1 LRRRDLASVILPGG
15 LWVDGVCH
23 KDADIHPLTGEDEAF
38 ILEGESPSLAAKTT
52 AILFRCLTR
61 LGSLDTIT
69 MEMVGSL
76 SVGDREALLLNLRRL
91 TLGDRM
97 QCVLLCPEP
106 NCGEAMDL
114 DLRASELLL
123 PPYNHSQEWYE
134 VAISGDGDLYYVTF
148 RLPNGDDQEAAA
160 YLSQSDPEAAANML
174 LNRCIKQVAAK
185 GSEEDAL
192 MREGDT
198 LMDWQPNQRGQISTK
213 MAELD
218 PQAEIRLNLSCP
230 YCGRSFTAIFD
241 TATFFFQEISRRINR
256 LYEEVHWLAFYYHW
270 SEAEIM
276 GMTSKKRLMYLNLLS
291 DALSEGGK

>member
-1 LRRRDLASVILPGG
+1 MAAVILPGG

-23 KDADIHPLTGEDEAF
+23 KDVDLRPLTGEDEAF
-38 ILEGESPSLAAKTT
+38 LLEGGALSLAAKTT
-52 AILFRCLTR
+52 AILFCCLTR

-97 QCVLLCPEP
+97 QCVLRCPEP
-106 NCGEAMDL
+106 SCGEAMDL
-114 DLRASELLL
+114 DLRASRFLL

-134 VAISGDGDLYYVTF
+134 AAISGEGELYCVTF
-148 RLPNGDDQEAAA
+148 RLPNGADQEAAA
-160 YLSQSDPEAAANML
+160 YLSQSDPEAAANLL
-174 LNRCIKQVAAK
+174 LNRCIKQVTIK
-185 GSEEDAL
+185 RGEGEVL
-192 MREGDT
+192 MREEDI
-198 LMDWQPNQRGQISTK
+198 LIDWQPSQREQIS
-213 MAELD
+213 MAMTEMD

-230 YCGRSFTAIFD
+230 YCGHSFSAILD
-241 TATFFFQEISRRINR
+241 TATFFLQEISRHMNR

-276 GMTSKKRLMYLNLLS
+276 GMTSKKRLMYLDFLS
-291 DALSEGGK
+291 DTLSRR

>member
-1 LRRRDLASVILPGG
+1 MRRRDLAAVVLPGG
-15 LWVDGVCH
+15 LWVEGVCH
-23 KDADIHPLTGEDEAF
+23 KDADLRPLTGEDEAF
-38 ILEGESPSLAAKTT
+38 LLEEGALSLAAKTT

-97 QCVLLCPEP
+97 QCVLRCPELS
-106 NCGEAMDL
+106 CGEVMDL
-114 DLRASELLL
+114 DLRASRFLL
-123 PPYNHSQEWYE
+123 PPYNRSQECYE
-134 VAISGDGDLYYVTF
+134 AAISEDEELYCVTF
-148 RLPNGDDQEAAA
+148 RLPNGAYQEAAA

-174 LNRCIKQVAAK
+174 LNRCIKQVTIK
-185 GSEEDAL
+185 GGEGEVL
-192 MREGDT
+192 MRKEDI
-198 LMDWQPNQRGQISTK
+198 LIDWQPSQREQISMA
-213 MAELD
+213 MAEVD

-230 YCGRSFTAIFD
+230 SCGHSFSAIFD

-276 GMTSKKRLMYLNLLS
+276 GMTSKKRLMYLDFLS
-291 DALSEGGK
+291 DTLSRR